1 MILAIS
7 RGSWF
12 LSLLT
17 LVRRL
22 LSVLFNKGE
31 KYRRATWGKIFGRI
45 VLLGENLEDVQLGK
59 ILQSSS
65 HIHLFVEDV

>member
-1 MILAIS
+1 
-7 RGSWF
+7 
-12 LSLLT
+12 
-17 LVRRL
+17 
-22 LSVLFNKGE
+22 
-31 KYRRATWGKIFGRI
+31 